1 MQFQKQRENILGE
14 NDYVNL
20 ETKAGSVGEAMG
32 VIAAVNQQP
41 ILKDCYAIQ
50 KRSKKHR
57 ERKGQLELALNLHNF
72 VAGFNKYLILALNR
86 SVSHLF

>member
-1 MQFQKQRENILGE
+1 MTQGGKDAIKKARDHNWDMERMQFQKQRGNILGE

-50 KRSKKHR
+50 
-57 ERKGQLELALNLHNF
+57 
-72 VAGFNKYLILALNR
+72 
-86 SVSHLF
+86 

>member
-1 MQFQKQRENILGE
+1 MERMQFQKQRGNILGE

-50 KRSKKHR
+50 
-57 ERKGQLELALNLHNF
+57 
-72 VAGFNKYLILALNR
+72 
-86 SVSHLF
+86 